1 MSEMEKALLLKNKK
15 IKELLGEGSK
25 NISNKDRD
33 TVLKMLD
40 KPQKL
45 TPKQL
50 RELEKARD
58 EKKSLK
64 GTAFA
69 NGGKV
74 DFKGSF

>member
-1 MSEMEKALLLKNKK
+1 MFDRTLAPAT
-15 IKELLGEGSK
+15 LGGSS
-25 NISNKDRD
+25 ISDRD
-33 TVLKMLD
+33 RMMLEKSFLLD

-45 TPKQL
+45 TPKEL

-58 EKKSLK
+58 EKKSLR

>member
-33 TVLKMLD
+33 TVLKML
-40 KPQKL
+40 
-45 TPKQL
+45 
-50 RELEKARD
+50 EKARD

>member
-45 TPKQL
+45 TPKEL